1 MFACR
6 SVVSAFDSLH
16 VMEHS
21 TAHAVNIVLSAEPG
35 LLHAYSRAAL
45 VEYVLDRN
53 TLVVH
58 DLAHDLE
65 FEQNNLLETDI
76 HTESLACEIH
86 TVLLMSWLLL

>member
-16 VMEHS
+16 VMENS
-21 TAHAVNIVLSAEPG
+21 VAHAVNTVLSAEPD

-65 FEQNNLLETDI
+65 FEQNNLETDI